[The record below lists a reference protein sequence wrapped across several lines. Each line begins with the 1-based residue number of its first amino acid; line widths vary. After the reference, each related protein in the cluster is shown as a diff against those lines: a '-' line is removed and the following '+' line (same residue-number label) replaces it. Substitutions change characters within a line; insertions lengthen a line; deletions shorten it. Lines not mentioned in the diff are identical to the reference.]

1 MQNNSL
7 ATVPNMLAT
16 NKSRGNIHCF
26 NQKYQLGKI
35 AFRFLVQVIEY
46 FVADFWIK
54 DGVTCTILLAII
66 AVLAE
71 VGIQKKSKLVW

>member
-35 AFRFLVQVIEY
+35 AFRFLVQVIEN

-54 DGVTCTILLAII
+54 DAILLAII

-71 VGIQKKSKLVW
+71 VGIQKKSMLVW